1 MSVIRRRLG
10 WKLFLSYLV
19 IILVG
24 VLTLAMAAQA
34 STPTALARHA
44 ARMESALGMM
54 QMMGVDAALIDDLN
68 QSFVTAVNE
77 ILAVAAIAALIT
89 AIIVSTYV
97 TRRIVGPVQKMQQA
111 SQRIAAGDYDERVE
125 VTGADELAALA
136 HSLNNMAEQ
145 LADIEVRRR
154 ELIGDV
160 AHELRTPLG
169 NVKSVMEGLV
179 DGVLEPEPAVFQ
191 NIELEVTRLQ
201 GLVRDL
207 EELSRAES
215 GQIILEREHISP
227 ADFIMPAVER
237 LRLQFEDKGV
247 ALEVILPPE
256 LLAVHVDPWRMTQ
269 VMLNLLGNALQYTP
283 FGGTVKLSVEAGR
296 HQLTICIADTGIG
309 IPAEHLP
316 HIFERFYRVDKS
328 RSRTGGGSG
337 IGLTISKH
345 LIEANGGRLVAAS
358 PGLNQGSTF
367 SIILPVKT

>member
-1 MSVIRRRLG
+1 MNTIRRRLG

-24 VLTLAMAAQA
+24 VLTLAVAAQA
-34 STPTALARHA
+34 STPAALARHA
-44 ARMESALGMM
+44 VRMESALGMM
-54 QMMGVDAALIDDLN
+54 QMMGIDATLIDDLN

-77 ILAVAAIAALIT
+77 ILAVAAIAALVT
-89 AIIVSTYV
+89 AVIVSTYV
-97 TRRIVGPVQKMQQA
+97 TRRIVGPVQKMQRA
-111 SQRIAAGDYDERVE
+111 SQRIAAGNYDERVR

-136 HSLNNMAEQ
+136 HSLNRMAEQ
-145 LADIEVRRR
+145 LADTEDRRR

-169 NVKSVMEGLV
+169 NVKNVMEGLV
-179 DGVLEPEPAVFQ
+179 DGVLAPEPAVFQ
-191 NIELEVTRLQ
+191 NIEREVTRLQ

-215 GQIILEREHISP
+215 GQIVLERERVSP
-227 ADFIMPAVER
+227 TDFIIPAADR
-237 LRLQFEDKGV
+237 LRPQFEDKGV
-247 ALEVILPPE
+247 ALEVNLQPE
-256 LLAVHVDPWRMTQ
+256 LPAVHVDPWRMTQ
-269 VMLNLLGNALQYTP
+269 VVLNLLGNALQYTP
-283 FGGTVKLSVEAGR
+283 AGGNVQLSATVDR
-296 HQLTICIADTGIG
+296 NQLTICIKDTGIG

-345 LIEANGGRLVAAS
+345 LVEANDGQLIAAS
-358 PGLNQGSTF
+358 PGLNHGSTF
-367 SIILPVKT
+367 SIVLPVIG